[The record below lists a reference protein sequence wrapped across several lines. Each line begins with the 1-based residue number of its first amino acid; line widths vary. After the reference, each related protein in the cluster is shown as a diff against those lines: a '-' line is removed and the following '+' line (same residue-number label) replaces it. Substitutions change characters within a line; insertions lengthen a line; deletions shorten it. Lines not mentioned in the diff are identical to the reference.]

1 MPLSYEEF
9 VEKAADQT
17 LTVREAIDYAMA
29 KPTTTENHFK
39 QLRALRN
46 TWDKTGL
53 PADITLA
60 EMRKQDNWSRLGK
73 DVNKTANKYGNFQA
87 LETNIRPIL
96 KESGLLNLTVPGPGG
111 VGQIEVY
118 PLITGGKGSGSLS
131 GGAQRTGLAGE
142 RPMQK
147 PIPYDDIEK
156 IYSEAVP
163 EIRAQYGDAVADL
176 AQYHKAT
183 FQRPEQLIGDSA
195 IKKSDVTITDDF
207 VTVRGVT
214 KGKKNRPNIKYPIGS
229 PMADLIIRNYESS
242 ASDKLFDV
250 TQSTYDKAYRTSI
263 SPRLLAGFEDFLPL
277 FDAKDP
283 SKGVI
288 TSPSATRSF
297 MSVIV
302 RDELG
307 YPTDVTEAMMG
318 HTDSSILSR
327 NYAGFKPF
335 EGLGKIADDLL
346 IGVRD
351 KFGGFGEDASNF
363 TSTLTEEER
372 RELAKAQVAEAKNK
386 TENYLSDTLKKQ
398 KERIEFLQSEEG
410 QKFLEGQDAIERQQ
424 ITRELELEQFK
435 KAERAR
441 LQPETAPAPKQITV
455 DDDMKKGMS
464 KLLDF
469 FRNIDG
475 GKMAQGAV
483 TVGGTALIGAS
494 LMPRIAEAQKNI
506 EEGKPVVPSVL
517 EQAGQFILEE
527 SPVGIMQAGVEV
539 GKDVVGAALEPVAKE
554 IEEQAEEAG
563 LRDDIEGQMSR
574 MFGIQ

>member
-1 MPLSYEEF
+1 
-9 VEKAADQT
+9 
-17 LTVREAIDYAMA
+17 
-29 KPTTTENHFK
+29 
-39 QLRALRN
+39 
-46 TWDKTGL
+46 
-53 PADITLA
+53 
-60 EMRKQDNWSRLGK
+60 
-73 DVNKTANKYGNFQA
+73 
-87 LETNIRPIL
+87 
-96 KESGLLNLTVPGPGG
+96 
-111 VGQIEVY
+111 
-118 PLITGGKGSGSLS
+118 
-131 GGAQRTGLAGE
+131 
-142 RPMQK
+142 MQK